1 MDEEPRL
8 EVNGLM
14 DKPGSAEKLSSRDDE
29 LAFVSHDDCSL
40 NAR

>member
-14 DKPGSAEKLSSRDDE
+14 GKPGSAEKLSSRDE